1 MIFGTRIM
9 DLIAEKDNKGAMYC
23 LPIPV
28 SVPLHDR
35 RKIALTKNHE
45 SNPLVFL
52 KPIKPG
58 ILIQ

>member
-1 MIFGTRIM
+1 M
-9 DLIAEKDNKGAMYC
+9 DLIAENNNKGAMYC

-28 SVPLHDR
+28 SVLLPDR
-35 RKIALTKNHE
+35 RKIALAKNHE
-45 SNPLVFL
+45 SKPLVFL